1 MSQTALTHQSLCSIH
16 EARASSGN
24 VERPR
29 ARTSVT
35 FFLFARDHRCVFAL
49 WEEVAKIHTSS
60 PKESQNARQ
69 HVDLEALQTLV
80 NRMVEI
86 GTALSSTR
94 EVGVLLEMIVD
105 EARRFTNADG
115 GTLFLVDD
123 TEKVLRWAI
132 IQNETMDIRI
142 GGTSAGLVDEA
153 IFQPIALFEEDG
165 APELDNVAT
174 CVANTG
180 EAIAIGDVY
189 DEADEFDF
197 EGPLKFD
204 QQTGYRTRSMLVVP
218 LVHFEGGVIGVLQL
232 INARDEDGR
241 SIPFDETFVG
251 LTASL
256 ASQAAVAVKNAQLFQ
271 ELELQFEAFIR
282 TIATAIDAKSAYTA
296 GHVKRVV
303 DIAMSIARAMDR
315 AVDGPFAEKHF
326 SRDEFKALKIAS
338 WMHDVGKI
346 ATPEYVVDKAT
357 KLETIFDRV
366 EIVRLRYQLLHKEAE
381 CQMLRAMLA
390 APDDKAAASAAQ
402 EAFDREVASL
412 KEELSFIETCN
423 LGAEFMADDK
433 IARLEEI
440 ASKEAKVGEDVITHL
455 TEDELYNLSIRKGTL
470 TKEEITVIRDH
481 AKISYRML
489 VQLPFSRHLAN
500 VPEIAAGHHEKLNG
514 KGYPRGLTAEQL
526 STEARILA
534 VADIFEALTA
544 ADRPY
549 KSPTPLS
556 RVKRILDAMVSD
568 GELDPDIVRF
578 AMEAGVF
585 DEYAERE
592 VSEHQR
598 DLVFTQAIAEQ

>member
-1 MSQTALTHQSLCSIH
+1 
-16 EARASSGN
+16 
-24 VERPR
+24 
-29 ARTSVT
+29 
-35 FFLFARDHRCVFAL
+35 
-49 WEEVAKIHTSS
+49 
-60 PKESQNARQ
+60 
-69 HVDLEALQTLV
+69 VDLEELQTLV
-80 NRMVEI
+80 ARMVDI
-86 GTALSSTR
+86 GSALSSTR
-94 EVGVLLEMIVD
+94 ELGILLEMIVD

-123 TEKVLRWAI
+123 QDRVLRWAI
-132 IQNETMDIRI
+132 IQNETMGIRI
-142 GGTSAGLVDEA
+142 GGNSSGSVDET
-153 IFQPIALFEEDG
+153 IFRPIPLEEEDG
-165 APELDNVAT
+165 TPELDNVAT
-174 CVANTG
+174 YVANTG
-180 EAIAIGDVY
+180 EPISIGDVY
-189 DEADEFDF
+189 DESDEFDF

-232 INARDEDGR
+232 INARDKQDQ
-241 SIPFDETFVG
+241 SIPFEDTFVG
-251 LTASL
+251 LTSSL
-256 ASQAAVAVKNAQLFQ
+256 AGQAAVAVKNAQLFQ

-303 DIAMSIARAMDR
+303 DIAMSIAYAMDR
-315 AVDGPFAEKHF
+315 ADDGPFASKTF

-390 APDDKAAASAAQ
+390 APDDKEAASAAQ
-402 EAFDREVASL
+402 KAFEQEV
-412 KEELSFIETCN
+412 EELRQELAFIEVCN
-423 LGAEFMADDK
+423 RGAEFMADDK
-433 IARLEEI
+433 LERLEAI
-440 ASKEAKVGEDVITHL
+440 ASKEAKVGEDTLNRL

-489 VQLPFSRHLAN
+489 AQLPFSRHLAS

-514 KGYPRGLTAEQL
+514 KGYPRGLTAEEL

-556 RVKRILDAMVSD
+556 RVKRILDAMVDD
-568 GELDPDIVRF
+568 GELDPDIVHF
-578 AMEAGVF
+578 AMKTGVF
-585 DEYAERE
+585 DEYVERE

-598 DLVFTQAIAEQ
+598 DLVFTESLEP

>member
-1 MSQTALTHQSLCSIH
+1 MVVLSLFLLWLMLARAAKGRKCVALTREYKAVRYNLAAHNLT
-16 EARASSGN
+16 
-24 VERPR
+24 
-29 ARTSVT
+29 ARTAHPY
-35 FFLFARDHRCVFAL
+35 ARY
-49 WEEVAKIHTSS
+49 
-60 PKESQNARQ
+60 N
-69 HVDLEALQTLV
+69 VDLEELRTLV

-86 GTALSSTR
+86 GSALSSTR
-94 EVGVLLEMIVD
+94 ELGVLLEMIVD

-123 TEKVLRWAI
+123 QARVLRWAI
-132 IQNETMDIRI
+132 IQNETMGIRI
-142 GGTSAGLVDEA
+142 GGTSSGSVDES
-153 IFQPIALFEEDG
+153 IFRPIPLSKEDG
-165 APELDNVAT
+165 SPELDNVAT
-174 CVANTG
+174 YVANTG
-180 EAIAIGDVY
+180 EPISIGDVY

-204 QQTGYRTRSMLVVP
+204 EQTGYRTRSMLVVP

-232 INARDEDGR
+232 INARDKQNT
-241 SIPFDETFVG
+241 SIPFDDTFVG
-251 LTASL
+251 LTSSL
-256 ASQAAVAVKNAQLFQ
+256 AGQAAVAVKNAQLFL

-303 DIAMSIARAMDR
+303 DIAMSIAHAMHRAQ
-315 AVDGPFAEKHF
+315 DGPFAEKSF
-326 SRDEFKALKIAS
+326 SRDELKALKIAS

-357 KLETIFDRV
+357 KLETIFDRL

-390 APDDKAAASAAQ
+390 SPDDKEAARAAQ
-402 EAFDREVASL
+402 EAFQREV
-412 KEELSFIETCN
+412 EELAEELDFIEVCN
-423 LGAEFMADDK
+423 RGTEFMANDK
-433 IARLEEI
+433 LERLEAI
-440 ASKEAKVGEDVITHL
+440 ASKEAKVGEDTIHRL

-470 TKEEITVIRDH
+470 TEEEITVIRDH
-481 AKISYRML
+481 AMISYRML

-598 DLVFTQAIAEQ
+598 DLVFTEALDA